1 MARKGNTA
9 GVFKGAHRGAFGKVG
24 IGRKVNHF
32 NSKMPGGNGT
42 TKQGRVVVA
51 GKQAV
56 GNRVHPQHGGVTAG
70 NSRRTP
76 GGHAKPAQQPRKL
89 PATSGS
95 AVRGRSINNAQSVS
109 PGGVA

>member
-1 MARKGNTA
+1 MAKKGK
-9 GVFKGAHRGAFGKVG
+9 GVGAFKGAHSANRGKVG
-24 IGRKVNHF
+24 VGAKVNHF
-32 NSKMPGGNGT
+32 NSKMPGGNGA
-42 TKQGRVVVA
+42 TKKGRVVVA

-56 GNRVHPQHGGVTAG
+56 GNRVHDQNGSVTAG

-76 GGHAKPAQQPRKL
+76 GGHAKPRQTPRKL